1 VAALAAAGVEATP
14 PKLGCDRSWQTWIR
28 DPDGNRV
35 ELHQYT
41 AESSQRTGRDCV
53 LD

>member
-1 VAALAAAGVEATP
+1 MGS
-14 PKLGCDRSWQTWIR
+14 DHSWQAWLS

-41 AESSQRTGRDCV
+41 PESWQTPA
-53 LD
+53 LE